1 MDIENKRIVEIAGVK
16 VEYDLRTAKQVDTYK
31 VGDPVKLLVK
41 NYDGHKVKYGV
52 IVDFANF
59 VELPSIVVAYLDGW
73 DNDDIKFEHV
83 NAESK
88 DIQIAPCTE
97 DEISIDKD
105 QIERKI
111 DKKIEEKKNEIRE
124 LEENKRIFKKRFGD
138 IFGKTK

>member
-111 DKKIEEKKNEIRE
+111 DKKIEEKKSEIRE
-124 LEENKRIFKKRFGD
+124 LEESKRIFKKRFGD